1 MKTKFLAICFAG
13 LLGASLPV
21 AAAVPWEFSDDT
33 RYMALGDSL
42 SAGYGA
48 QPVTAGFVY
57 RLYQRGVFDI
67 TPNMLFSNVGVPGAT
82 SEDVLLHQVP
92 MATRFQPH
100 VITITVGGNDLL
112 AILAGVDPAIV
123 LTQFQNNLA
132 AILASLRTQ
141 LPGCE
146 IIVGNLYTV
155 SEIPGADD
163 VVPIFNQIVAGV
175 AQAFDAR
182 VADVFSAF
190 EGRNGLLLINRHGAG
205 QFEVHPTNAGYRVM
219 ADAFADAYCG
229 E

>member
-1 MKTKFLAICFAG
+1 MKTNFLAICFTG
-13 LLGASLPV
+13 LLGASLPL

-57 RLYQRGVFDI
+57 RLYQRGVFDT

-82 SEDVLLHQVP
+82 SEDLLLHQVP
-92 MATRFQPH
+92 LATRFQPH

-112 AILAGVDPAIV
+112 AILAGVDPNIV
-123 LTQFQNNLA
+123 LAQFQINLA
-132 AILASLRTQ
+132 AILESLRTQ
-141 LPGCE
+141 LPTCE

-155 SEIPGADD
+155 SEIPRADE
-163 VVPIFNQIVAGV
+163 VVPLFNQIVAGV
-175 AQAFDAR
+175 AEAFDAR

-205 QFEVHPTNAGYRVM
+205 QFEVHPTNAGYRVI
-219 ADAFADAYCG
+219 ADAFADAYFG